1 MQHSSQKVND
11 RIRSFEILWEIVE
24 FKVIWLTNLEG
35 SEPEKS
41 LIACSPK
48 TKGEESPSYL
58 WRYRFLYL
66 NILEQFHRL
75 DGFTSTCIK
84 INIFQD

>member
-1 MQHSSQKVND
+1 MHASTTMQHSSQKVND
-11 RIRSFEILWEIVE
+11 HIRSFEILWEIAE
-24 FKVIWLTNLEG
+24 FTVIWLTNLEG

-41 LIACSPK
+41 PIACSPK

-66 NILEQFHRL
+66 NILKQFIA
-75 DGFTSTCIK
+75 S
-84 INIFQD
+84 